1 MLTNNDKITVPQ
13 AITFLITTIIGT
25 GILSLPGYAAK
36 IANSDGWIVVVFG
49 SIMILVGS
57 LIIGILLRRYPQ
69 DTFVEYSQ
77 KIAGKLLAYIFCILL
92 IVYFTVFASVIVR
105 KFADVM
111 NTFMFQK
118 TPMEF
123 LILTQLML
131 AVYLLRHGIEPTAR
145 ISEILL
151 PVMIIP
157 VIAMYLIGI
166 PKADF
171 TELLP
176 FLNTPVKTI
185 AIGSFYTAFSLL
197 GPEILLVIGPYI
209 RSPEKAF
216 RVVTVSVTAVAII
229 YIFIVVI
236 VFATLGVEDTKLM
249 LWPAMTIIRTI
260 MAPGGIFERLD
271 ALALALWTI
280 AAFTSINGYFFSAGL
295 ALAHLSGTREFKFY
309 ITIIFPWIYLFS
321 TFSRNVLQ
329 TSQSSNI
336 LGIAGVILGM
346 TVPAV
351 LLIVDMIKRK
361 GGKPA

>member
-13 AITFLITTIIGT
+13 AITLIITTIVGT
-25 GILSLPGYAAK
+25 GILSLPGDVAR
-36 IANSDGWIVVVFG
+36 IADSDGWIIV
-49 SIMILVGS
+49 LLGS
-57 LIIGILLRRYPQ
+57 LIILACSFAIAILLRRYPQ

-77 KIAGKLLAYIFCILL
+77 KIVGRFPAYLLSILL
-92 IVYFTVFASVIVR
+92 IVYFMIITSVITR

-111 NTFMFQK
+111 IAFMFRR

-123 LILTQLML
+123 LILTQMLM

-151 PVMIIP
+151 PVMILP
-157 VIAMYLIGI
+157 VVAMYLIGI

-197 GPEILLVIGPYI
+197 GPEILLVVGPYI
-209 RSPEKAF
+209 RSPEKSF
-216 RVVTVSVTAVAII
+216 RVVTASMVAITAL
-229 YIFIVVI
+229 YLFVVVI
-236 VFATLGVEDTKLM
+236 VFATLGVEDTRLM
-249 LWPAMTIIRTI
+249 LWPSMTIIRTI

-280 AAFTSINGYFFSAGL
+280 AAFTSINGYYFSAGL
-295 ALAHLSGTREFKFY
+295 ALAHISKTREFKFY
-309 ITIIFPWIYLFS
+309 ITMMFPWIYLF
-321 TFSRNVLQ
+321 TVFSRNVLQ
-329 TSQSSNI
+329 TSQSADI
-336 LGIAGVILGM
+336 IGFVGVILGM
-346 TVPAV
+346 TVPVV
-351 LLIVDMIKRK
+351 LLIVDTIKKK
-361 GGKPA
+361 GSKPA